1 MVHARFGGAL
11 SQLNIAVSIEAN
23 CFFASGKPDTKPTFI
38 LRLPGETGEMMK
50 LSLTSALSIVGV
62 VTGLIASTTA
72 ADAAVTFTT
81 FVPINGGYGNL
92 SFAYTGTGFVGEYDT
107 YVTSIHALYST
118 NLTGG
123 DVKPY
128 GEPVPGLS
136 GSEGTIAAG
145 LGQAGFGAGVVYVGN
160 QGGNLIYSVPSVG
173 SPVVFGTL
181 PVGESASDIFF
192 DPGSTFGG
200 DMLVSTGGGEVYEFN
215 SSGTR
220 TLLANVGDDVEGMTI
235 AGSAFGPYAGDLLV
249 TGEDKGA
256 IWAISPG
263 GTVTRLMTGASTFV
277 SVPDAETVSFVP
289 PSLSSTNPLE
299 GFYVNNTIDIV
310 KAPASEFL
318 SLEGTAIVTTEA
330 AGHPIWDIA
339 YDSTTGFFDV
349 TQIGAVPYDPETAF
363 FITGPSVPEPSTW
376 AMLLLGFTGLGFV
389 AYRQT
394 RRATPQAASLTA

>member
-1 MVHARFGGAL
+1 
-11 SQLNIAVSIEAN
+11 
-23 CFFASGKPDTKPTFI
+23 
-38 LRLPGETGEMMK
+38 MMK
-50 LSLTSALSIVGV
+50 LSLTSAVSIVGV
-62 VTGLIASTTA
+62 VAGLIASTTA

-81 FVPINGGYGNL
+81 FVPVNGSIANL
-92 SFAYTGTGFVGEYDT
+92 SFTYTGTGFVGESAT
-107 YVTSIHALYST
+107 YAAPHPHSLYST
-118 NLTGG
+118 NLSGG
-123 DVKPY
+123 DIMPY
-128 GEPVPGLS
+128 GELIPALAGP
-136 GSEGTIAAG
+136 EGAIAAG
-145 LGQAGFGAGVVYVGN
+145 LGQDGFGAGVVYVGN
-160 QGGNLIYSVPSVG
+160 EDGNLIYSVPSVG

-181 PVGESASDIFF
+181 PVGQSARDIFF

-200 DMLVSTGGGEVYEFN
+200 DMLVSTGEGQVYEFN

-263 GTVTRLMTGASTFV
+263 GIVTRLKTSASTFV
-277 SVPDAETVSFVP
+277 SVPEAETVSFVP
-289 PSLSSTNPLE
+289 PSLSSTNSIE
-299 GFYVNNTIDIV
+299 GLYVNNTIDIL

-318 SLEGTAIVTTEA
+318 SLKGTAIAISED
-330 AGHPIWDIA
+330 GPMYDLA

-349 TQIGAVPYDPETAF
+349 TEIGTVSYDPETAF
-363 FITGPSVPEPSTW
+363 FVTGPPVPEPSTW

-394 RRATPQAASLTA
+394 RRAMPQAASLTA